1 MANEPPNYS
10 MANAIL
16 REYQFNFDELEE
28 GMDEARFDEDFDA
41 IALVACRDIGRN
53 REILL
58 PTTIHSG
65 TAVQSAS
72 KHGGPIA
79 TLPIH
84 TPFRRSHQHSQV
96 SP

>member
-53 REILL
+53 RER
-58 PTTIHSG
+58 SCG
-65 TAVQSAS
+65 STAPLT
-72 KHGGPIA
+72 HD
-79 TLPIH
+79 H
-84 TPFRRSHQHSQV
+84 T
-96 SP
+96 